1 MLRMEL
7 SATAQWSNN
16 SAFAAS
22 ILCTKGCHEH
32 KAENFFCE
40 HDRHDIQTSNKFYN
54 IFAEVQALIVCVAL
68 AS

>member
-7 SATAQWSNN
+7 SATAQWSDN

-22 ILCTKGCHEH
+22 SLCTNGCHEH

-40 HDRHDIQTSNKFYN
+40 HDIQTSNKVYN